1 PYSRTAHDAVQRS
14 LRTCF
19 EIIDVCMTQQK
30 KPSPFSG
37 ERKYIPALGYHW
49 LTPFYDGVAA
59 LAGGGDDYLNALID
73 CAAFARSDRILDVA
87 SGTGSL
93 AIAIK
98 QRFPTAQVDAL
109 DCDAAMLSRAA
120 HKAGR
125 QKMNVHFVRA
135 YAQYLP
141 YADACF
147 DHVVSSL
154 FFHHLDWNGKLH
166 VAREMFRVLKPGGV
180 LHVLDWGRAGNR
192 MMRGLFYMVQ
202 LVDGFATTRDN
213 VSGRLVALF
222 EQAGFSGVRQLQSF
236 NTLFGTLALY
246 GAGKSGAPSR

>member
-1 PYSRTAHDAVQRS
+1 
-14 LRTCF
+14 
-19 EIIDVCMTQQK
+19 M
-30 KPSPFSG
+30 
-37 ERKYIPALGYHW
+37 
-49 LTPFYDGVAA
+49 
-59 LAGGGDDYLNALID
+59 ID
-73 CAAFARSDRILDVA
+73 CAAFARNDRILDVA
-87 SGTGSL
+87 SGTGNL
-93 AIAIK
+93 AMAIK
-98 QRFPTAQVDAL
+98 QRFPSVQVAAL

-120 HKAGR
+120 YKAAR
-125 QKMNVHFVRA
+125 RRVDICYVRA
-135 YAQYLP
+135 YAQHLP

>member
-1 PYSRTAHDAVQRS
+1 
-14 LRTCF
+14 
-19 EIIDVCMTQQK
+19 MTQQK

-59 LAGGGDDYLNALID
+59 LAGGGDDYLSALID

-87 SGTGSL
+87 SGTGNL

-98 QRFPTAQVDAL
+98 RRFPAVQVDAL

-120 HKAGR
+120 YKAGR
-125 QKMNVHFVRA
+125 QKMDVHFVRA
-135 YAQYLP
+135 YAQHLP

-180 LHVLDWGRAGNR
+180 LHVLDWGRAENR
-192 MMRGLFYMVQ
+192 MMRSLFYMVQ

-213 VSGRLVALF
+213 VSGRLITLF